1 MLRYLLII
9 LMTMSSLVMSAQGP
23 DGKVGKRFDPQK
35 FEKHLEG
42 YVLSKMKLSQKE
54 SAAFLPLFRQKR
66 KAEVTIMDN
75 GRKNRRQRPMSEKDW
90 EEAIRAFDRDEVKL
104 KKVQQ
109 TYHEKMLK
117 VLPASK
123 VMTMIRAEEDFHR
136 ETFSKMQMH
145 MKHQKK

>member
-23 DGKVGKRFDPQK
+23 DGKGSKRFDPQK

-75 GRKNRRQRPMSEKDW
+75 GRKNRRQRPVSEKDW

-104 KKVQQ
+104 KRCSRPITKRCSRCFP
-109 TYHEKMLK
+109 L
-117 VLPASK
+117 LRS
-123 VMTMIRAEEDFHR
+123 
-136 ETFSKMQMH
+136 
-145 MKHQKK
+145 